1 MNNETKLLSKV
12 IEERNLGYI
21 LEHGVTD
28 SWFAD
33 EGDKRI
39 FKFMRDHY
47 TEYQECPSLE
57 VIQENFP
64 TFQLLEVNDNIQ
76 YFIDRMIAARRKA
89 TIIQSVG
96 EALTN
101 LEKEQDHEG
110 ALLAMERGIIRL
122 EEEGLSRSNDLEIT
136 TAAKL
141 AKEEYEYRK
150 LNPGLLGLAT
160 GFPTIDG
167 STSGLQP
174 EQLVVIVAPPKTGKS
189 TLALQIAVNCHLAG
203 KVPMFLSFEMSNAEQ
218 KSRYYAMR
226 ARVSHKRLMTGTLT
240 DEEEQRYYH
249 IVNSIQDM
257 RDKFWFVDSTGG
269 QTVSAIASKIQNKN
283 PDIVF
288 IDGTYLMIDE
298 QTGESNTPQAITNIT
313 RSLKRLAQKIKKP
326 IVISTQVLTWKM
338 RGGNVTADSIGYSS
352 SFHQD
357 ADVIFGLQKIDE
369 NVDDMRLLRVIAS
382 RNSGFT
388 EASLTW
394 DWNTGAFREMDET
407 DLDI

>member
-1 MNNETKLLSKV
+1 MNNEAKLLSKV
-12 IEERNLGYI
+12 VEERNLSYI
-21 LEHGVTD
+21 LERGVTD
-28 SWFAD
+28 TWFSD
-33 EGDKRI
+33 DSDKRL

-47 TEYQECPSLE
+47 SSYQECPSLE

-64 TFQLLEVNDNIQ
+64 TFKLLEVNDNIQ
-76 YFIDRMIAARRKA
+76 YFIDKLVESRRKF
-89 TIIQSVG
+89 TIVETLG
-96 EALTN
+96 TALSSI
-101 LEKEQDHEG
+101 ESQDHEL
-110 ALLAMERGIIRL
+110 ALLAMQRGIISL
-122 EEEGLSRSNDLEIT
+122 EEQGLSRSNDLEIT
-136 TAAKL
+136 AAAKL

-150 LNPGLLGLAT
+150 ANPGLLGLAT

-174 EQLVVIVAPPKTGKS
+174 GQLVVIVAPPKTGKS
-189 TLALQIAVNCHLAG
+189 TLALQMAVNCHLAG
-203 KVPMFLSFEMSNAEQ
+203 VVPMFMSFEMSNAEQ

-240 DEEEQRYYH
+240 DEEEQRYYRL
-249 IVNSIQDM
+249 VNSIQDM
-257 RDKFWFVDSTGG
+257 RDKFWFVDSTNG
-269 QTVSAIASKIQNKN
+269 QTVSAIASKIQSKN

-313 RSLKRLAQKIKKP
+313 RSLKRLAQKINKP
-326 IVISTQVLTWKM
+326 IVITTQVLTWKM

-357 ADVIFGLQKIDE
+357 ADVIFGLQKVDE

-388 EASLTW
+388 EANLTW

-407 DLDI
+407 DLSL

>member
-1 MNNETKLLSKV
+1 MNNESKLLSKV

-21 LEHGVTD
+21 LENGVTD
-28 SWFAD
+28 AWFAD
-33 EGDKRI
+33 DSDRRI
-39 FKFMRDHY
+39 FTFMREHY
-47 TEYQECPSLE
+47 AEYQECPSLE
-57 VIQENFP
+57 IIQENFP

-76 YFIDRMIAARRKA
+76 YFIDKLIDNRRKS
-89 TIIQSVG
+89 TILDTISSAIASV
-96 EALTN
+96 
-101 LEKEQDHEG
+101 EKGQDHES
-110 ALLAMERGIIRL
+110 ALMAMERGIISL
-122 EEEGLSRSNDLEIT
+122 EEQGLTRSNDLEIT

-141 AKEEYEYRK
+141 AKEEYEFRK
-150 LNPGLLGLAT
+150 ANPGLLGLAT

-203 KVPMFLSFEMSNAEQ
+203 KVPMFMSFEMSNAEQ

-257 RDKFWFVDSTGG
+257 RDKFWFVDSTNG
-269 QTVSAIASKIQNKN
+269 QTVSAIASKIQSKN

-338 RGGNVTADSIGYSS
+338 RGGNVTADAIGYSS

-388 EASLTW
+388 EASLMW
-394 DWNTGAFREMDET
+394 DWNTGAFREMDED

>member
-1 MNNETKLLSKV
+1 MNNESKLLSKV

-21 LEHGVTD
+21 LERGVSD
-28 SWFAD
+28 AWFAD
-33 EGDKRI
+33 DSDRRI
-39 FKFMRDHY
+39 FTFMREHY
-47 TEYQECPSLE
+47 AEYQECPSLDI
-57 VIQENFP
+57 IQENFP

-76 YFIDRMIAARRKA
+76 YFIDKLIDNRRKT
-89 TIIQSVG
+89 TILDTIG
-96 EALTN
+96 EAIASV
-101 LEKEQDHEG
+101 EKGQDHES
-110 ALLAMERGIIRL
+110 ALMAMERGIISL
-122 EEEGLSRSNDLEIT
+122 EEQGLTHSNDLEIT

-141 AKEEYEYRK
+141 AKEEYEFRK
-150 LNPGLLGLAT
+150 ANPGLLGLAT

-203 KVPMFLSFEMSNAEQ
+203 KVPMFMSFEMSNAEQ

-226 ARVSHKRLMTGTLT
+226 ARVSHKRLMTGTLI

-257 RDKFWFVDSTGG
+257 RDKFWFVDSTNG
-269 QTVSAIASKIQNKN
+269 QTVSAVASKIQSKN

-338 RGGNVTADSIGYSS
+338 RGGNVTADAIGYSS

-394 DWNTGAFREMDET
+394 DWNTGAFREMDEN

>member
-1 MNNETKLLSKV
+1 MNNESKLLSKV

-21 LEHGVTD
+21 LENGVTD
-28 SWFAD
+28 AWFAD
-33 EGDKRI
+33 DSDRRI
-39 FKFMRDHY
+39 FTFMREHY
-47 TEYQECPSLE
+47 AEYQECPSLE
-57 VIQENFP
+57 IIQENFP

-76 YFIDRMIAARRKA
+76 YFIDKLIDNRRKS
-89 TIIQSVG
+89 TILDTISSAIASV
-96 EALTN
+96 
-101 LEKEQDHEG
+101 EKGQDHES
-110 ALLAMERGIIRL
+110 ALMAMERGIISL
-122 EEEGLSRSNDLEIT
+122 EEQGLTRSNDLEIT

-141 AKEEYEYRK
+141 AKEEYEFRK
-150 LNPGLLGLAT
+150 ANPGLLGLAT

-203 KVPMFLSFEMSNAEQ
+203 KVPMFMSFEMSNAEQ

-257 RDKFWFVDSTGG
+257 RDKFWFVDSTNG
-269 QTVSAIASKIQNKN
+269 QTVSAIASKIQSKN

-338 RGGNVTADSIGYSS
+338 RGGNVTADAIGYSS

-394 DWNTGAFREMDET
+394 DWNTGAFREMDED